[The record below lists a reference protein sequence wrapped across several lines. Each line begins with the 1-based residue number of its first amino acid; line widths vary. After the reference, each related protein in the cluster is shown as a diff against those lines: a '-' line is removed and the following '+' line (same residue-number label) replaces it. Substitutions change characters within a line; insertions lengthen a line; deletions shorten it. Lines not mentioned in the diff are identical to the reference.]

1 LKENK
6 QKAPSEK
13 SSDLATAI
21 IDAVLDKKA
30 HNVVKLDLREIQEAV
45 TDFFI
50 VCHGDSDTQSKAI
63 ADNVE
68 KQIKERF
75 GMKPFYSEGQSQ
87 ADWVLLDY
95 FDVVVHV
102 FQRDKREFYQL
113 EELWS
118 DGKVTRYDERGN
130 IIESE

>member
-1 LKENK
+1 MKQIK
-6 QKAPSEK
+6 QKNPSAN
-13 SSDLATAI
+13 SSDLASAI
-21 IDAVLDKKA
+21 VDAVLDKKA
-30 HNVVKLDLREIQEAV
+30 HNVVKIDLKEVQEAV

-50 VCHGDSDTQSKAI
+50 VCHGDSDTQAKAI
-63 ADNVE
+63 AANVE
-68 KQIKERF
+68 KEIKEKF
-75 GMKPFYSEGQSQ
+75 GTKPFYSEGQSQ

-95 FDVVVHV
+95 FDVVVHI
-102 FQRDKREFYQL
+102 FLREKRDFYQL